1 MIELQMP
8 VALRRVTPAYTA
20 DSPQC
25 SAEARITNYNLLDSY
40 EGSQCHQN
48 GQTMWQ
54 QWILM
59 VTHLT
64 GHIVLLNTLEECE
77 VQSHGET
84 CADLNISQEQEL
96 GVGEIA
102 HAYLEQYNK
111 QSHVPS
117 LNRDFLLVT
126 VATNQTDGYKR
137 FIRSAKIYDIPV
149 KVLGMGEKWKG
160 GDIRNGAAGG
170 FKVNLLKK
178 ELAKFQNDKEKIIL
192 FTDSYDVVVLA
203 SADAIL
209 DQFERFNARVLFS
222 TEGFCWPD
230 ESLAS
235 KYPTVTRGKRFLNS
249 GGFIGYASELYRLIT
264 SSKVDDTDD
273 DQLFYTKIYLNE
285 KLRNKHKIKLDH
297 KAEVF
302 QCLNGAVSDVELRF
316 KGREAYLQN
325 TAYNTVPLVVHGNG
339 RSKMVLN
346 TLGNYLA
353 KSWNSED
360 GCLSCWDD
368 SILLEDKHPS
378 TYPVVLIAVFIEQAT
393 PFLEEFLA
401 KLNKLEYPKDKI
413 HFFVH
418 NAVKYHSKL
427 VEEFLSEHGKSY
439 RSVKRINPEDNI
451 EEWLARNLAIEQCL
465 TKNCEYYFNVDGEA
479 HLDNPHALRLLIEQ
493 NRSIVAPI
501 LVRPFKAWSN
511 FWGALTS
518 DGFYARSMDYMEI
531 IHNERR

>member
-1 MIELQMP
+1 M
-8 VALRRVTPAYTA
+8 Y
-20 DSPQC
+20 D
-25 SAEARITNYNLLDSY
+25 
-40 EGSQCHQN
+40 
-48 GQTMWQ
+48 
-54 QWILM
+54 
-59 VTHLT
+59 
-64 GHIVLLNTLEECE
+64 
-77 VQSHGET
+77 
-84 CADLNISQEQEL
+84 CAI
-96 GVGEIA
+96 
-102 HAYLEQYNK
+102 
-111 QSHVPS
+111 P
-117 LNRDFLLVT
+117 
-126 VATNQTDGYKR
+126 
-137 FIRSAKIYDIPV
+137 FIFQ
-149 KVLGMGEKWKG
+149 VLGMGEKWKG

-192 FTDSYDVVVLA
+192 FTDRTVSLIMDIVV
-203 SADAIL
+203 
-209 DQFERFNARVLFS
+209 
-222 TEGFCWPD
+222 
-230 ESLAS
+230 
-235 KYPTVTRGKRFLNS
+235 
-249 GGFIGYASELYRLIT
+249 GFIGYASELYRLIT

-302 QCLNGAVSDVELRF
+302 QSLNGAVSNQFLPMYNNVLHLGDVELRF

-493 NRSIVAPI
+493 NRYVS
-501 LVRPFKAWSN
+501 
-511 FWGALTS
+511 
-518 DGFYARSMDYMEI
+518 
-531 IHNERR
+531 

>member
-1 MIELQMP
+1 M
-8 VALRRVTPAYTA
+8 
-20 DSPQC
+20 
-25 SAEARITNYNLLDSY
+25 YNCVVS
-40 EGSQCHQN
+40 
-48 GQTMWQ
+48 
-54 QWILM
+54 
-59 VTHLT
+59 
-64 GHIVLLNTLEECE
+64 
-77 VQSHGET
+77 
-84 CADLNISQEQEL
+84 
-96 GVGEIA
+96 
-102 HAYLEQYNK
+102 
-111 QSHVPS
+111 
-117 LNRDFLLVT
+117 
-126 VATNQTDGYKR
+126 
-137 FIRSAKIYDIPV
+137 FIFQ
-149 KVLGMGEKWKG
+149 VLGMGEKWKG

-178 ELAKFQNDKEKIIL
+178 ELVKFKNDKEKIIL

-249 GGFIGYASELYRLIT
+249 GGFIGYASELYRLLT
-264 SSKVDDTDD
+264 SSEVDDTGD

-302 QCLNGAVSDVELRF
+302 QSLNGAVIWTRPMKSQFLPMYNNVLHLGDVELRF

-368 SILLEDKHPS
+368 SILLEDKHIYQNVVSVFQPS

-393 PFLEEFLA
+393 PFLEEFLV

-413 HFFVH
+413 HFFLH
-418 NAVKYHSKL
+418 NAVEYHSKL
-427 VEEFLSEHGKSY
+427 VEEFLSEHGESY

-451 EEWLARNLAIEQCL
+451 EEWRARNLAIEQCL

-493 NRSIVAPI
+493 NRYVS
-501 LVRPFKAWSN
+501 
-511 FWGALTS
+511 
-518 DGFYARSMDYMEI
+518 
-531 IHNERR
+531 